1 MLAANVCAAEV
12 LRKNKVPAPYRI
24 HEGPTAEKL
33 SDLREFLTE
42 MGLSLGGGDKPQAQH
57 YSKLIKAVEQRP
69 DSRLI
74 QTVLLRS
81 LSQAVYSPD
90 NIGQFALGYPNYT
103 HFTSPIRR
111 YPDLLVHRAIKD
123 IIARRPTGMTPELAK
138 QQGEHCSLTERRA
151 DEATREVIRWLK
163 AEFMMDK
170 IGEEY
175 DGYISGVTNFGIF
188 VELVDVYVDGLV
200 HITALGN
207 DYYHFD
213 AAHHRLMGERTRKI
227 YRLGD
232 KVRVRV
238 VRVDL
243 DETKIDFEL
252 AGVTGAKTGKA
263 PRQRR
268 PEAKRH
274 GKASGKRS
282 RK

>member
-1 MLAANVCAAEV
+1 MT
-12 LRKNKVPAPYRI
+12 
-24 HEGPTAEKL
+24 EG
-33 SDLREFLTE
+33 
-42 MGLSLGGGDKPQAQH
+42 G
-57 YSKLIKAVEQRP
+57 
-69 DSRLI
+69 
-74 QTVLLRS
+74 
-81 LSQAVYSPD
+81 
-90 NIGQFALGYPNYT
+90 
-103 HFTSPIRR
+103 
-111 YPDLLVHRAIKD
+111 
-123 IIARRPTGMTPELAK
+123 
-138 QQGEHCSLTERRA
+138 A

-232 KVRVRV
+232 KVRIRV

-243 DETKIDFEL
+243 DEAKIDFEL
-252 AGVTGAKTGKA
+252 VGGPAGKA
-263 PRQRR
+263 GPSPKRR
-268 PEAKRH
+268 HPAARRA
-274 GKASGKRS
+274 GKHSGKRS
-282 RK
+282 RKRRR